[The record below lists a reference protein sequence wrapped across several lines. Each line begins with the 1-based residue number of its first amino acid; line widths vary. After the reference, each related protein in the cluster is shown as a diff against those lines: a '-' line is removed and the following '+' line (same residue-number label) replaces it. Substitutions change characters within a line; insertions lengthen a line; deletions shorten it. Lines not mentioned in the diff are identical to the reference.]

1 MDNSSLPSVSN
12 VLQKWTQLANQ
23 DHDGNP
29 PVLVRASTAPVPKTS
44 GPKNQIIDPEW
55 QINHSETLPVSGT
68 ATVTRADPAG
78 STETRGSFEGKALK
92 ENSTEIE
99 IDDLQPK
106 GKLNCLKGDSQTLLV
121 GDGSSQLRKK
131 PPAAPP
137 KPARLSRAQTNY
149 SDKAPD
155 SRIELNVGNEK
166 ALTTG
171 LLPGPLLQVTPPSIQ
186 PSNEVMSASMAMP
199 PPRPPSR
206 INHPI
211 SLTLAASTAEK
222 TSRPTTPRASPGGPP
237 KSPRPPPP
245 RGSHNHTPVPP
256 PPPSPRGT
264 RCEENISP
272 CVDGLEEKS
281 RDEGHILASQQVETG
296 QEIASIENAMSDAH
310 LQDYHA
316 YAHSATQNTDLKHP
330 QPRPIHSRPEH
341 GFGGPLPP
349 PLPSRNDNASRGMA
363 SSPLPALSTSSALP
377 APMTNTQLSAHP
389 SNLPSNHPPS
399 NFSSLPPSL
408 PPRPHDLSA
417 VDDGSSPSLPPR
429 PAITSMPSVQSIK
442 TSIPIIDTTP
452 VLPVPAMQSQD
463 QDPNTRPVPPL
474 RTDESEL
481 PEYPTDMN
489 TTIEEDLSNN
499 FLDSSQANRREPLFE
514 GVIHEA
520 PSKGGEPRCAAINGQ
535 ISCIALASTLF
546 LYDIVDGTQIW
557 SHSLKGDTRITA
569 IGFVD
574 HGNQIWLGTKTGLLM
589 TMSVDDPGRMKQ
601 RKNVHMQSIVHI
613 GDHDGV
619 IWTFSEDGKIC
630 LWQTPEVTSVP
641 KPFRVTPNFKAFA
654 IGSGNTLWVGR
665 NKQIFV
671 YQPSLDTNSPFLL
684 TPRPIAVTF
693 PLKTGTLGEL
703 SCGGS
708 IPDIEDYVFFG
719 HEDGKISIYSQ
730 SRLAIV
736 STVNISIHKITALYG
751 TQGNLWI
758 GQKTGY
764 LHICDVR
771 QFPWKVVKE
780 WKPHETS
787 VFGLSGSKGQD
798 MWPVCSIGGGKLF
811 FWDGLLKRDW
821 IEADLQQHED
831 EYSSFNDLSVKIVTW
846 NAGACK
852 PADLE
857 SNKTDKTFIEQSLF
871 CEVDPD
877 IIVFGFQELVELDDR
892 AVTAKTMFLNKK
904 KDSEKKVSTA
914 SHISPQY
921 KDWQDYLIQG
931 VSARFGTGSYQ
942 LIQSSNMVGLFTCVF
957 MKTTISNMR
966 LRGTRSSEFKTGL
979 GGLHGNKGGIAVR
992 VIVDDSS
999 ICFVNCHLAA
1009 GQSGTL
1015 HRNKD
1020 IETILD
1026 TRFLDEAQNTKYMGK
1041 GIFVNGGDGT
1051 KILDHDVVFLSGD
1064 MNYRIN
1070 LMRPV
1075 VMRALDDGQLKPLL
1089 ENDQLMIQLKKNPG
1103 FRLRQ
1108 FQEAPITFRP
1118 TYKFDVGTD
1127 NYDTSEKKRVP
1138 AWCDRIF
1145 YRASRSDRVKALDY
1159 DSIACRTSD
1168 HRPVAGFYMIK
1179 VKYID
1184 SHRRAEVYKQTLQRW
1199 KDRN

>member
-12 VLQKWTQLANQ
+12 VLQKWTQLAN
-23 DHDGNP
+23 DDYDRNA
-29 PVLVRASTAPVPKTS
+29 PVLARAFTAPTTS
-44 GPKNQIIDPEW
+44 GQENQVQVGDLERRL
-55 QINHSETLPVSGT
+55 NHSDTFPALDSARRTDPLDSIEPWSSEGGTLEENS
-68 ATVTRADPAG
+68 AVTRNGP
-78 STETRGSFEGKALK
+78 TQPNNRLETHKS
-92 ENSTEIE
+92 
-99 IDDLQPK
+99 
-106 GKLNCLKGDSQTLLV
+106 DSQAV
-121 GDGSSQLRKK
+121 SSDDSSGMPRKR

-137 KPARLSRAQTNY
+137 KPARLSRAQS
-149 SDKAPD
+149 SDPQKARDLKNDMSFGRDISSSSVP
-155 SRIELNVGNEK
+155 SE
-166 ALTTG
+166 
-171 LLPGPLLQVTPPSIQ
+171 GPLLQVTPPSVQ
-186 PSNEVMSASMAMP
+186 PSNEVTSASMMMP

-206 INHPI
+206 ISQSTPRPA
-211 SLTLAASTAEK
+211 SLYLASGAVDKS
-222 TSRPTTPRASPGGPP
+222 SVPNTPRASPGEPP

-264 RCEENISP
+264 RTEGNISSVSVSEDKVNEGRHLASP
-272 CVDGLEEKS
+272 PQHMET
-281 RDEGHILASQQVETG
+281 DEGVKG
-296 QEIASIENAMSDAH
+296 IENGISSTSLQEYHSDT
-310 LQDYHA
+310 Y
-316 YAHSATQNTDLKHP
+316 SASDHTDIKHP
-330 QPRPIHSRPEH
+330 QPRPLISRPEH
-341 GFGGPLPP
+341 EFGGTLPP
-349 PLPSRNDNASRGMA
+349 PLPSRNDIASQAMMNPPQP
-363 SSPLPALSTSSALP
+363 SP
-377 APMTNTQLSAHP
+377 APIQHPNQLLNQPLQLKSQP
-389 SNLPSNHPPS
+389 SSQASNQLPNQPPS
-399 NFSSLPPSL
+399 EPPSL
-408 PPRPHDLSA
+408 PPRPGGLPAADA
-417 VDDGSSPSLPPR
+417 GASPLLPPR
-429 PAITSMPSVQSIK
+429 PAMPRVSSYSTSNIDPSLVMP
-442 TSIPIIDTTP
+442 IP
-452 VLPVPAMQSQD
+452 VMQNVEH
-463 QDPNTRPVPPL
+463 NTKPFPPL
-474 RTDESEL
+474 RHDESEL
-481 PEYPTDMN
+481 PEHPTDMN
-489 TTIEEDLSNN
+489 LTVEEDLTNN

-535 ISCIALASTLF
+535 LSCIALASTLF

-557 SHSLKGDTRITA
+557 SHGLKADMRITA
-569 IGFVD
+569 IAFVD
-574 HGNQIWLGTKTGLLM
+574 HGNQIWLGTKTGLLLA
-589 TMSVDDPGRMKQ
+589 MSVDDPGTMKQ
-601 RKNVHMQSIVHI
+601 RKNVHMQSLVHI

-619 IWTFSEDGKIC
+619 IWSLSEDGKIC

-654 IGSGNTLWVGR
+654 IGAGNTLWVGR

-671 YQPSLDTNSPFLL
+671 YQPSLDANSPFLL
-684 TPRPIAVTF
+684 TPRPIAVTS

-703 SCGGS
+703 SCGCS
-708 IPDIEDYVFFG
+708 IPEIEDYVFFG
-719 HEDGKISIYSQ
+719 HDDGKISIYSQ
-730 SRLAIV
+730 STLSIV
-736 STVNISIHKITALYG
+736 SAVNISIHRITALHG
-751 TQGNLWI
+751 VQGNLWI
-758 GQKTGY
+758 GQKTGN
-764 LHICDVR
+764 LLICDVK
-771 QFPWKVVKE
+771 QLPWKVLKE

-787 VFGLSGSKGQD
+787 VIGLLGSKGQD
-798 MWPVCSIGGGKLF
+798 MWPVCSIGGGKMF

-831 EYSSFNDLSVKIVTW
+831 EFSSFNDLSVKIVSW

-852 PADLE
+852 PVDLE
-857 SNKTDKTFIEQSLF
+857 ASKTDKKFMEQSLS

-904 KDSEKKVSTA
+904 KDSEKKVSKA

-921 KDWQDYLIQG
+921 KDWQDYLIMG
-931 VSARFGTGSYQ
+931 IRAKFGPDTYQ

-957 MKTTISNMR
+957 MKSTISNMR

-992 VIVDDSS
+992 VIIDDSS
-999 ICFVNCHLAA
+999 ICFINCHLAA

-1026 TRFLDEAQNTKYMGK
+1026 TRFLDEAQNTKYVGK

-1051 KILDHDVVFLSGD
+1051 KILDHDIVFMSGD

-1070 LMRPV
+1070 LMRQV
-1075 VMRALDDGQLKPLL
+1075 VMRALDDGQLKALL

-1145 YRASRSDRVKALDY
+1145 YRASKPDRIKALEY

-1168 HRPVAGFYMIK
+1168 HRPVSGFYMIK

-1199 KDRN
+1199 KDRM